1 MAKATTEQ
9 LPVVEGLFTWPA
21 NKPHLIG
28 SKCLCCGTYFFPKT
42 FTCVNPDCKDK
53 SRIEEVLLSRRG
65 KLWSYCVEYYP
76 PPPPFKAP
84 EPFSPYAIGAID
96 LPEGLRILGM
106 LTGIEPEKWRVG
118 VEVEMVV
125 EKMYL
130 DEQGNEIV
138 TWKFRPA

>member
-9 LPVVEGLFTWPA
+9 LPVVEGLFAWPT
-21 NKPHLIG
+21 NEPHLIG

-42 FTCVNPDCKDK
+42 FTCVKPDCKDK
-53 SRIEEVLLSRRG
+53 SSIEEVLLSRKG
-65 KLWSYCVEYYP
+65 KLWSYCVQFYP
-76 PPPPFKAP
+76 PPPPFKVP

-106 LTGIEPEKWRVG
+106 LTGIDPEKWRVG